1 MDPPIPRVLPVAPSW
16 QSLGSVALHPW
27 AAAGRWAPCPSLQ
40 ESSGS
45 EDPGMVGGPGFSGWL
60 PGMLQA
66 RGGCGRPGRGRK
78 PAGGGSRNRTLPERC
93 NKRQR
98 ASLWEGP
105 RRSGRA
111 SRTYREEAGTGA
123 GRNRCPGPA
132 VVCNLRS
139 VKARVPS
146 FQTKNVTSS
155 LKGTRQ
161 VWGPW
166 TVHPS
171 GRGSCWELLLAGGQS
186 CLSSPPGRLGKEGE
200 AREGDLRCLRLLL
213 GEMAS
218 PFLALFALAPVSQ
231 GTIYGQEEGGH
242 GCRRG
247 LRPEACPVGLLP
259 LLSVAGG

>member
-1 MDPPIPRVLPVAPSW
+1 MRAVSPEQAGTVGSAGRPAVLLPNHFLLSPGPGSGSWIPPIPRLLPVAPSW

-45 EDPGMVGGPGFSGWL
+45 KDPGMVGGPGFSGWL
-60 PGMLQA
+60 PGVLQA

-132 VVCNLRS
+132 VVCSLRS

-171 GRGSCWELLLAGGQS
+171 GRGSCWELLLG
-186 CLSSPPGRLGKEGE
+186 
-200 AREGDLRCLRLLL
+200 
-213 GEMAS
+213 
-218 PFLALFALAPVSQ
+218 ALAGRWSV
-231 GTIYGQEEGGH
+231 
-242 GCRRG
+242 
-247 LRPEACPVGLLP
+247 
-259 LLSVAGG
+259 LSVIPP